1 MFSAWLAHGR
11 ATTPATLSYR
21 TMNKHRLQLTDDTKS
36 PIAMAGRLI
45 ILAMGEICPDR
56 YVSRDWRRDLLR
68 PMK

>member
-1 MFSAWLAHGR
+1 
-11 ATTPATLSYR
+11 
-21 TMNKHRLQLTDDTKS
+21 MNKHRLQLTDDTKS

-68 PMK
+68 PLK